1 MKILIVPM
9 FALSPMGGPWSR
21 VQKIAHAFMDA
32 GHDVTLGLTEGGNCK
47 NPTSDQ
53 VLHLPVPSPLG
64 LPHAISSRTFPCVNR
79 LGIAGRKSVRSFE
92 EVFWLTGAL
101 AYGYERKSVEAI
113 RLWIVREHP
122 DVIYSEF
129 SLPAIIAA
137 SAESVPC
144 VGTASLPTR
153 ATYAC
158 APQRAVG
165 MRKLLDELGLD
176 PVRPSLELL
185 DRMQLRFVPS
195 CARLEPFG
203 DEDVVHCGFLEDTPR
218 RTSVPCKDAIVI
230 YMGTG
235 SVSLRT
241 LEHTARGLTARTNL
255 DVFVTG
261 CSGSTRLEG
270 NLHLAPRFDFSEL
283 MPRAALLVNHGG
295 QNSIMDALAYG
306 VPQAAYPGN
315 VFERQFNA
323 ASIANAHAGVTLEE
337 FNADALLHAL
347 EVTQDDASLVEGA
360 RALRKEPSSL
370 GGAKRI
376 VEAVEKH
383 VKMR

>member
-9 FALSPMGGPWSR
+9 FALSPMEGPWSR
-21 VQKIAHAFMDA
+21 VQKIAHAFMSA
-32 GHDVTLGLTEGGNCK
+32 GHDVTLGFAEDGNCR
-47 NPTSDQ
+47 NPVSDQ

-64 LPHAISSRTFPCVNR
+64 LPHAISSCTFPCAR
-79 LGIAGRKSVRSFE
+79 KLGIAGRKSVRSFE
-92 EVFWLTGAL
+92 EVLWLTGAL
-101 AYGYERKSVEAI
+101 AYGYERKSIEAI
-113 RLWIVREHP
+113 RSWITCEHP

-137 SAESVPC
+137 SAEGVPC

-165 MRKLLDELGLD
+165 VRKVLDELGLD
-176 PVRPSLELL
+176 SVRSSLELL
-185 DRMQLRFVPS
+185 DRMRLRCVPS

-203 DEDVVHCGFLEDTPR
+203 GEGVVHCGFLEDAP
-218 RTSVPCKDAIVI
+218 RTSVPCKDAVVI

-235 SVSLRT
+235 SVSPRT
-241 LEHTARGLTARTNL
+241 LERTARGLAARTNL
-255 DVFVTG
+255 DVFATG
-261 CSGSTRLEG
+261 CSEPTRLEG
-270 NLHLAPRFDFSEL
+270 NLHLAHHFDFSEL
-283 MPRAALLVNHGG
+283 MPRAALFVNHGG

-306 VPQAAYPGN
+306 VPQAVYPGN

-337 FNADALLHAL
+337 FSGDALLHAL
-347 EVTQDDASLVEGA
+347 EVTQDDASCVEGA
-360 RALRKEPSSL
+360 RALREELSSL
-370 GGAKRI
+370 GGTKRI

-383 VKMR
+383 VKTR